1 MPVLLPLLSSGEG
14 LLLTSAKPGQSP
26 DPSQALMQSRV
37 APLAL
42 PGSSAGLAEVRVWVN
57 PWSYSGLGS
66 WYELPY
72 INPSRVLG
80 QGCLMV
86 PLGSIQVLFPS
97 AHLAH
102 STDGSTSAS
111 SALPWP
117 YT

>member
-14 LLLTSAKPGQSP
+14 LLLTSAEAGQFP

-37 APLAL
+37 TPLAL
-42 PGSSAGLAEVRVWVN
+42 PGSNTGLAEVRVRVN

-72 INPSRVLG
+72 INPHKVLG
-80 QGCLMV
+80 QGCFVV
-86 PLGSIQVLFPS
+86 PLGSIQVFSPS

-102 STDGSTSAS
+102 SRDGSTSVS
-111 SALPWP
+111 SILLWP
-117 YT
+117 YI